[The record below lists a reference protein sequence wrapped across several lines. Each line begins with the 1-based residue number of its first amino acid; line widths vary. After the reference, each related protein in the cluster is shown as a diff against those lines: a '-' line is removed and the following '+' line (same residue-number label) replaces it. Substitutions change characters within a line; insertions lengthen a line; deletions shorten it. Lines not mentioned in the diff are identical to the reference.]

1 MTYQVKLSSN
11 NIDVQENVNTLITIK
26 NIDTG
31 RVQNSY
37 KKLSMEHY
45 ESLKDKLNEIE
56 NGYELLSIILLENT

>member
-1 MTYQVKLSSN
+1 MNYTVKLNKN